1 MGGASGPKGT
11 ARTPPFGPRNL
22 FETDAILMGA
32 LEGMLSA
39 DGEKAL
45 GDHGAFWGSG
55 EARELVRLAEMHP
68 PRLNDRD
75 AWGDRVDVVEYHPA
89 RHALVRRGIEAG
101 LAVDLHDVDGGERTH
116 RHALRAARLFMT
128 AQTDV
133 GHLSAATTT
142 SAVLGTLL
150 AAGDIGNEWLA
161 RAMPRRFDHRFLPIS
176 SKLGVTLG
184 LSLVERGA
192 SYPASRPETVATFEE
207 GSEETGT
214 ARLDGQAWFL
224 SAPMNDAFLVPARTP
239 QGTALFLVSRHR
251 ADGTVNGVRLERLK
265 STLGAHGEAIAEAA
279 LVDCE
284 AQMVGS
290 PETAPELVARVL
302 SALRFDALTTA
313 SGLARGALARAVH
326 HVRHRRIAGE
336 RLIDQP
342 LMARVL
348 ADAALD
354 TSAATALT
362 IRLGHALDRAEDDE
376 GQAAYA
382 RLVIPAA
389 RYFVAKSTQ
398 MVTAEA
404 LESLGG
410 NGFSEDHELARLHR
424 DAPLAG
430 LTGGAGNTL
439 ALDVL
444 RLVEEAPETFSLA
457 ISEIAADLDRQ
468 TSTAS
473 SDLLRAAAEACV
485 RDQGSAR
492 ILLEQ
497 VALVAAAAALHR
509 FAPRALTDAFSD
521 TRLAGPWRASYGML
535 DGHFDARGIVD
546 YAFPEG

>member
-1 MGGASGPKGT
+1 MGGATGPKG
-11 ARTPPFGPRNL
+11 AGRVPAFGPRNL

-32 LEGMLSA
+32 LEGVLSA
-39 DGEKAL
+39 DSEKAL
-45 GDHGAFWGSG
+45 SDHGAFWGSG
-55 EARELVRLAEMHP
+55 EARELVRLGEVHP
-68 PRLNDRD
+68 PRLTECD
-75 AWGDRVDVVEYHPA
+75 AWGERIDVVEYHPA
-89 RHALVRRGIEAG
+89 RHALVRRGLEAG
-101 LAVDLHDVDGGERTH
+101 LAVDLHDDDGGERSH

-128 AQTDV
+128 AQTDI

-161 RAMPRRFDHRFLPIS
+161 RAAPRRFDHRFLAVS
-176 SKLGVTLG
+176 AKAGVTIG

-192 SYPASRPETVATFEE
+192 SYPASPPETVATVDAE
-207 GSEETGT
+207 GRT
-214 ARLDGQAWFL
+214 RLDGLAWFL
-224 SAPMNDAFLVPARTP
+224 AAPMNDAFLIPARTP
-239 QGTALFLVSRHR
+239 QGPALFLVSRYR

-265 STLGAHGEAIAEAA
+265 STLGARGEAIAEAT

-284 AQMVGS
+284 AVMVGT
-290 PETAPELVARVL
+290 PETAADLLAKTL
-302 SALRFDALTTA
+302 SALRHDALTTA

-354 TSAATALT
+354 TSAATALA
-362 IRLGHALDRAEDDE
+362 IRIGHALDRAEDDE
-376 GQAAYA
+376 AQAAYA

-389 RYFVAKSTQ
+389 RYFVAKSAT

-404 LESLGG
+404 LECLGG
-410 NGFSEDHELARLHR
+410 NGFSEDHDLARLHR

-444 RLVEEAPETFSLA
+444 RLVEETPEVFALA
-457 ISEIAADLDRQ
+457 IGEIAADLDRQ
-468 TSTAS
+468 TSASS

-485 RDQGSAR
+485 VDQGSAR

-497 VALVAAAAALHR
+497 VALVAATAALHR

-535 DGHFDARGIVD
+535 DGRFDARGIVD